1 MFYQSTNDKRDF
13 HDYRPISLLPI
24 FSKVFEKIIYNKMY
38 VFFQN
43 EQLLNPNQSGFLP
56 SDSCINQLLS
66 ITHDIF
72 QSFDA
77 TPPLEV
83 RSVF

>member
-1 MFYQSTNDKRDF
+1 
-13 HDYRPISLLPI
+13 
-24 FSKVFEKIIYNKMY
+24 MY

-66 ITHDIF
+66 ITYDIF